1 MACTVQV
8 IFYKE
13 EKAMSI
19 VFINYELS
27 AGKELTAELRELLIT
42 SPKKIVDA
50 NAHPIAGQGA
60 QVVYFA
66 ACKDSERA
74 AHFAEGLYK
83 LDGQDSISVLH
94 DEDALHGYFI
104 MHDGKP
110 SHTWSGYTWARSEFK
125 TPV

>member
-1 MACTVQV
+1 MG
-8 IFYKE
+8 
-13 EKAMSI
+13 I
-19 VFINYELS
+19 VFINFELS
-27 AGKELTAELRELLIT
+27 ACKELTAALRELLIT

-110 SHTWSGYTWARSEFK
+110 SHTWNGYDWARSEFK